1 MARDVSNTLNYMS
14 VPGDGSHTTL
24 LMPKLK
30 YRFRVGFTNFGAGSD
45 ITQLTN
51 QVVDVTRPKGNFE
64 NIVLDV
70 YNSKINIAGRH
81 TWDPISLTLR
91 DDMSGNIATAV
102 GKQLQKQFDY
112 YEQES
117 AYAASD
123 YKFRMTIEMLD
134 GTNQKGTDAQL
145 DVWELGGCY
154 IQSFDNGNLAYN
166 ANEAAT
172 IQLTIYFDN
181 AILKKVGGTTLNS
194 TDWNHI
200 GNESPKTNNATA

>member
-1 MARDVSNTLNYMS
+1 MTRSVSNTLSYMS
-14 VPGDGSHTTL
+14 VPGDSTHTSL

-30 YRFRVGFTNFGAGSD
+30 YRFRVGFTNFGTGAGLS
-45 ITQLTN
+45 QLTN
-51 QVVDVTRPKGNFE
+51 QVVDVTRPKGSFE

-70 YNSKINIAGRH
+70 YNSKINIAGKH
-81 TWDPISLTLR
+81 TWDPISLTVR
-91 DDMSGNIATAV
+91 DDMSGSIAAAV
-102 GKQLQKQFDY
+102 GSQLQKQFDM

-134 GTNQKGTDAQL
+134 GTNQKGSDAQL

-154 IQSFDNGNLAYN
+154 IQAFDNGNLAYN
-166 ANEAAT
+166 ASEAAT

-181 AILKKVGGTTLNS
+181 AVLTKINGTALNDQ
-194 TDWNHI
+194 DWNII
-200 GNESPKTNNATA
+200 GNTDNSSGLASA